1 MRPRPAQGAHY
12 CAATERALPLRV
24 PSPAPPQRPSSPR
37 IDLIGRK
44 TMVSVARRMDPDDPV
59 RQAPN
64 TVAFYLAEAINVID
78 RKFCPGYAAQHP
90 ELVGAFVQATALDH
104 VARRIADSLQALA
117 WTG

>member
-1 MRPRPAQGAHY
+1 L
-12 CAATERALPLRV
+12 AA
-24 PSPAPPQRPSSPR
+24 QRPGTARRHHEYSDWKEP
-37 IDLIGRK
+37 
-44 TMVSVARRMDPDDPV
+44 MVSIARRMDPDDPV

-64 TVAFYLAEAINVID
+64 TVAFYLEEAIDVID

-90 ELVGAFVQATALDH
+90 ELVGAFVQATAMDH